1 VINYALR
8 SFSAKHKYFPKL
20 FNSFTFLADNKV
32 TSLYAE
38 ILFEYGLNDVWLN
51 QCVDSV
57 ENLLLK
63 LKERII
69 GSFISEVTA
78 FLENSPK
85 CQKHVIIT
93 TLQYTIFSIQ

>member
-1 VINYALR
+1 LKSSIIYGNKKEQRNQRV
-8 SFSAKHKYFPKL
+8 
-20 FNSFTFLADNKV
+20 DN
-32 TSLYAE
+32 
-38 ILFEYGLNDVWLN
+38 
-51 QCVDSV
+51 V

-85 CQKHVIIT
+85 CQFYKHMYSIRIFIAIKTESLISINVIESSC
-93 TLQYTIFSIQ
+93 FCV

>member
-1 VINYALR
+1 MLLNLPVSMFRLCEQNWCCKI
-8 SFSAKHKYFPKL
+8 K
-20 FNSFTFLADNKV
+20 
-32 TSLYAE
+32 E

-85 CQKHVIIT
+85 CQFYKQFKHVIIT
-93 TLQYTIFSIQ
+93 ALQYTIFSIQ